1 MSRPFR
7 NRNPASKI
15 VGDGDED
22 IGDLI
27 ISTFTPAGNEG
38 PDSEPLLHHPSLTK
52 PPLMPWKHPLYI
64 LCSRI
69 EIEAEGT
76 DIATRKSITEFLHQS

>member
-1 MSRPFR
+1 MSRPFC

-15 VGDGDED
+15 VGDGDKD

-27 ISTFTPAGNEG
+27 ISTFTPARDEDL
-38 PDSEPLLHHPSLTK
+38 DSEPLLHHPSLTK

-64 LCSRI
+64 LCSQI
-69 EIEAEGT
+69 EIEPVGR
-76 DIATRKSITEFLHQS
+76 DIATGKISG